1 MSSSHRRSLALAAAV
16 TTAAALGA
24 TAFVLPA
31 TAVGGGQASAAVA
44 SAPMPIVNGTLD
56 WGVLAGYRSY
66 VLNVAKGKITPAD
79 GATLNADGTFR
90 FTSATGQYDKDG
102 GHIVTAAFKGSVTFD
117 APMHGFKVT
126 LANLRFDTGTK
137 KLTADVTKNGTLTPN
152 VPMADVAFAGQ
163 SMDKLGTTLTKEA
176 ADQLGS
182 DKYVGLTGD
191 PLTAALQF
199 GQPSPSPSVTPSPS
213 SSASASA
220 SPSPTPSG
228 PSNSA
233 TPSRSAS
240 SPAADGPQQLLGGR
254 LTWGVKEGFRSY
266 VVKGGGSVTP
276 AGGAVASGDTF
287 AFALGKGE
295 LDVKKQKLS
304 AAFAGN
310 LRFQRADHGV
320 DMTFSNVRVNA
331 EGKKGTLV
339 LDVTSPTATRKDV
352 PFATL
357 DLSKA
362 EYRTSGGL
370 LTLNAV
376 PAAFT
381 AEGATAIGA
390 PSAEY
395 AEGKPTDPVTL
406 SVSVDKDVVI
416 PTTAPTTASTSTTG
430 GAGGTRGTVG
440 GGGGVGGNLATTG
453 AEVPAAALLA
463 TSGAVVAAGAGAV
476 FLARRRRAAQI

>member
-1 MSSSHRRSLALAAAV
+1 MPSSHRRSLALAAAV
-16 TTAAALGA
+16 ATAAALGA

-31 TAVGGGQASAAVA
+31 AAVGGGQASAAVA

-56 WGVLAGYRSY
+56 WGVLASYRSY
-66 VLNVAKGKITPAD
+66 VLNIAKGTVTPAD
-79 GATLNADGTFR
+79 GAALNADGTFR
-90 FTSATGQYDKDG
+90 FTSATGRYDKDG

-117 APMHGFKVT
+117 APMHGFKLT

-152 VPMADVAFAGQ
+152 VPMADVAFGGQ

-182 DKYVGLTGD
+182 DKYVGLAGD

-199 GQPSPSPSVTPSPS
+199 GRPSPSPSPSVTPSPS
-213 SSASASA
+213 SSAS
-220 SPSPTPSG
+220 PSPTASG

-233 TPSRSAS
+233 TPTQGAS

-276 AGGAVASGDTF
+276 ADGAVASGDTF
-287 AFALGKGE
+287 AFSLGKGE
-295 LDVKKQKLS
+295 LDAKKQKLS

-320 DMTFSNVRVNA
+320 DMTFANVRVNA
-331 EGKKGTLV
+331 EGKKGALV
-339 LDVTSPTATRKDV
+339 LDVKSPTATKVNV

-381 AEGATAIGA
+381 AEGAAAIGA
-390 PSAEY
+390 PSADY

-416 PTTAPTTASTSTTG
+416 PTTAPTATPTSTTG
-430 GAGGTRGTVG
+430 GAGGTGGTVG
-440 GGGGVGGNLATTG
+440 GGGSVGGNLASTG
-453 AEVPAAALLA
+453 AEVPAGALLA
-463 TSGAVVAAGAGAV
+463 TAGAVVAAGAGAV

>member
-16 TTAAALGA
+16 ATAAALGA

-31 TAVGGGQASAAVA
+31 TAVGGGRASAAVA

-56 WGVLAGYRSY
+56 WGVLASYRSY
-66 VLNVAKGKITPAD
+66 VLNIAKGTITPAD
-79 GATLNADGTFR
+79 GAALNSDGTFR
-90 FTSATGQYDKDG
+90 FTSATGRYDKDG
-102 GHIVTAAFKGSVTFD
+102 GHTVTAAFKGSVTFD
-117 APMHGFKVT
+117 APMHGFKLT

-152 VPMADVAFAGQ
+152 VPMADVAFGGQ

-182 DKYVGLTGD
+182 DKYVGLAGD

-199 GQPSPSPSVTPSPS
+199 GQPSPSPSPSVTPSPS
-213 SSASASA
+213 SST
-220 SPSPTPSG
+220 SPSPTASG

-233 TPSRSAS
+233 TPTQGAS

-276 AGGAVASGDTF
+276 ADGAVASGDTF
-287 AFALGKGE
+287 AFSLGKGE

-304 AAFAGN
+304 ASFAGN

-320 DMTFSNVRVNA
+320 DMTFANVRVNA

-339 LDVTSPTATRKDV
+339 LDVKSPSATKVNV

-381 AEGATAIGA
+381 AEGAAAIGA
-390 PSAEY
+390 PSADY

-416 PTTAPTTASTSTTG
+416 PTTAPTTTPTPTTG
-430 GAGGTRGTVG
+430 GAGGTGGTAG
-440 GGGGVGGNLATTG
+440 GGGGVGGNLASTG
-453 AEVPAAALLA
+453 AEVPAGALLA

>member
-1 MSSSHRRSLALAAAV
+1 MSPSHRRSLALAAAV
-16 TTAAALGA
+16 ATAAALGA

-31 TAVGGGQASAAVA
+31 TAVGGGQAPAAVA

-56 WGVLAGYRSY
+56 WGVLASYRSY
-66 VLNVAKGKITPAD
+66 VLNIAKGTITPAD
-79 GATLNADGTFR
+79 GAALNADGTFR
-90 FTSATGQYDKDG
+90 FSSATGQYDKDG

-117 APMHGFKVT
+117 APAHGFKVT

-137 KLTADVTKNGTLTPN
+137 KLTADVTKNGTLTPD
-152 VPMADVAFAGQ
+152 VPMADVAFGGQ
-163 SMDKLGTTLTKEA
+163 SMEKLGTTLTKEA
-176 ADQLGS
+176 AAQLGS
-182 DKYVGLTGD
+182 DKYVGLAGD

-199 GQPSPSPSVTPSPS
+199 GQPSTSPSASPSVTPSPS
-213 SSASASA
+213 APT

-233 TPSRSAS
+233 TPSPGAS

-276 AGGAVASGDTF
+276 ADGAVASGDTF
-287 AFALGKGE
+287 VFALGKGE

-304 AAFAGN
+304 ATFAGN

-320 DMTFSNVRVNA
+320 DMTFANVRINA

-339 LDVTSPTATRKDV
+339 LDVRSPTATKANV

-381 AEGATAIGA
+381 AEGAAAIGA
-390 PSAEY
+390 PSPDY

-416 PTTAPTTASTSTTG
+416 PTTAPTTTPTSATGGSGGTGGTG
-430 GAGGTRGTVG
+430 GAVG
-440 GGGGVGGNLATTG
+440 GRGNLASTG
-453 AEVPAAALLA
+453 AEVPAGALLA
-463 TSGAVVAAGAGAV
+463 TSGAVVAVGAGAV
-476 FLARRRRAAQI
+476 FLARRRRAVQI

>member
-16 TTAAALGA
+16 ATAAALGA

-56 WGVLAGYRSY
+56 WGVLASYRSY
-66 VLNVAKGKITPAD
+66 VLNIAKGTITPAD
-79 GATLNADGTFR
+79 GAALNADGTFR

-102 GHIVTAAFKGSVTFD
+102 GHVVTAAFKGSVTFD
-117 APMHGFKVT
+117 APMHGFKLT

-152 VPMADVAFAGQ
+152 VPMADVAFGGQ

-176 ADQLGS
+176 AGQLGS
-182 DKYVGLTGD
+182 DKYVGLAGD

-199 GQPSPSPSVTPSPS
+199 GQPSPPPSPSVTPSPS
-213 SSASASA
+213 PSTSA

-228 PSNSA
+228 PSHSA
-233 TPSRSAS
+233 TPSQSAS
-240 SPAADGPQQLLGGR
+240 SPAAGGPQQLLGGR

-276 AGGAVASGDTF
+276 ADGAVASGDTF
-287 AFALGKGE
+287 AFPLGKGE

-304 AAFAGN
+304 ATFAGN

-320 DMTFSNVRVNA
+320 DMTFANVRINA

-339 LDVTSPTATRKDV
+339 LDVKSPTATKVNV

-381 AEGATAIGA
+381 AEGAAAIGA
-390 PSAEY
+390 PSPDY

-416 PTTAPTTASTSTTG
+416 PTTAPTTTPTSTTG
-430 GAGGTRGTVG
+430 GTGGTAGTVG
-440 GGGGVGGNLATTG
+440 GGGSVGGNLASTG
-453 AEVPAAALLA
+453 AEIPAGALLA
-463 TSGAVVAAGAGAV
+463 SSGAVVAAGAGAV

>member
-16 TTAAALGA
+16 ATAAALGA

-56 WGVLAGYRSY
+56 WGVLASYRSY
-66 VLNVAKGKITPAD
+66 VLNIAKGTITPAD

-90 FTSATGQYDKDG
+90 FSSATGQYDKDG

-117 APMHGFKVT
+117 APAHGFKLT

-137 KLTADVTKNGTLTPN
+137 KLTADVTKNGTLTPD
-152 VPMADVAFAGQ
+152 VPMADVAFGGQ
-163 SMDKLGTTLTKEA
+163 SMEKLGTTLTKEA
-176 ADQLGS
+176 AEQLGS
-182 DKYVGLTGD
+182 DKYVGLAGD

-199 GQPSPSPSVTPSPS
+199 GQPSTSPSPSATPSPS
-213 SSASASA
+213 AST
-220 SPSPTPSG
+220 SPSPTPSS
-228 PSNSA
+228 PSNSV
-233 TPSRSAS
+233 TPSPGAS

-254 LTWGVKEGFRSY
+254 LAWGVKEGFRSY

-295 LDVKKQKLS
+295 LDVKKQKLN
-304 AAFAGN
+304 ATFAGN

-320 DMTFSNVRVNA
+320 DMTFANVRINA

-339 LDVTSPTATRKDV
+339 LDVKSPTATKVNV

-381 AEGATAIGA
+381 AEGAAAIGA
-390 PSAEY
+390 PSPDY

-406 SVSVDKDVVI
+406 SVSVDKDGVI
-416 PTTAPTTASTSTTG
+416 PTTAPTTPTSATG
-430 GAGGTRGTVG
+430 GSGGSGGTGGTV
-440 GGGGVGGNLATTG
+440 GGGGVGGNLASTG
-453 AEVPAAALLA
+453 AEVPAGALLA

-476 FLARRRRAAQI
+476 LLARRRRAVQS

>member
-1 MSSSHRRSLALAAAV
+1 MSPSHRRSLALAAAV
-16 TTAAALGA
+16 ATAAALGA

-56 WGVLAGYRSY
+56 WGVLASYRSY
-66 VLNVAKGKITPAD
+66 VLNIAKGTITPAD
-79 GATLNADGTFR
+79 GAGLNADGTFR
-90 FTSATGQYDKDG
+90 FSSATGQYDKDG

-117 APMHGFKVT
+117 APAHGFKLT

-137 KLTADVTKNGTLTPN
+137 KLTADVTKNGTLAPD
-152 VPMADVAFAGQ
+152 VPMADVAFGGQ
-163 SMDKLGTTLTKEA
+163 SMEKLGTTLTKEA
-176 ADQLGS
+176 AAQLGS
-182 DKYVGLTGD
+182 DKYVGLAGD

-199 GQPSPSPSVTPSPS
+199 GQPSTSPSPSVTPSPS
-213 SSASASA
+213 AST

-233 TPSRSAS
+233 TPSPGAS

-266 VVKGGGSVTP
+266 VVKGGGSVSP
-276 AGGAVASGDTF
+276 ADGAVASGDTF
-287 AFALGKGE
+287 AFVLGKGE

-320 DMTFSNVRVNA
+320 DMTFANVRINA

-339 LDVTSPTATRKDV
+339 LDVKSPTATKVNV

-381 AEGATAIGA
+381 AEGAAAIGA
-390 PSAEY
+390 PSPEY

-416 PTTAPTTASTSTTG
+416 PTTAPTTTPTSATGATG
-430 GAGGTRGTVG
+430 GTGGTVG
-440 GGGGVGGNLATTG
+440 GGGSVGGNLASTG
-453 AEVPAAALLA
+453 AEVPAGALLA

-476 FLARRRRAAQI
+476 FLARRRRAVQI